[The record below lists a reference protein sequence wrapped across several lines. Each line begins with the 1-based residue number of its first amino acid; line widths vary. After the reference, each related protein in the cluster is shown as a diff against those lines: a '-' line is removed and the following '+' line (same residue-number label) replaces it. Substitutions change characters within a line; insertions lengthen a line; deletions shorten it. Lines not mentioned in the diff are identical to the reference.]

1 MVETKYKENWIALII
16 AILGKG
22 FDADEAIRYMGL

>member
-1 MVETKYKENWIALII
+1 MGETKNKENWIALII
-16 AILGKG
+16 TVFGKG

>member
-1 MVETKYKENWIALII
+1 MGETKNKENWIALII

-22 FDADEAIRYMGL
+22 FDVDEAIFYMGL